1 MLVSEISMAFNFKT
15 VFFQTPLHLAVITH
29 QAYMVRKLI
38 EGGADVNLMDRHGQ
52 TALHLA
58 CQAGDVNCVYAIRDV
73 TRISR
78 NNIQLEL
85 KNSQGE

>member
-1 MLVSEISMAFNFKT
+1 M
-15 VFFQTPLHLAVITH
+15 FFQTPLHLAVITR
-29 QAYMVRKLI
+29 QAYMVKKLI

-73 TRISR
+73 TQISR
-78 NNIQLEL
+78 VKIRLEL
-85 KNSQGE
+85 KNSYGE